1 MATNVRSS
9 DSGSATAG
17 IRVSAARPRNT
28 KITITTRTKA
38 SIRVSCTSWTE
49 ATMVWERSYTGTM
62 RTAPGSSAMITG
74 TWSRML
80 WATFTALAPA
90 CR

>member
-38 SIRVSCTSWTE
+38 TTRVSCTSCTE
-49 ATMVWERSYTGTM
+49 ATMV
-62 RTAPGSSAMITG
+62 
-74 TWSRML
+74 
-80 WATFTALAPA
+80 
-90 CR
+90 